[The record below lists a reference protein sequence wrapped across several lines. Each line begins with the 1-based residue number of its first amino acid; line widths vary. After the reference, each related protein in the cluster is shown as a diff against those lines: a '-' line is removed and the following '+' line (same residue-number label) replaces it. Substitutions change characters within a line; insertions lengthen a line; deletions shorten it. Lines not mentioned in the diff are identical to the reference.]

1 MTAAADSFRR
11 KMAVG
16 KAWLGALIFSLA
28 LTAVGLPVTMAAE
41 PNLRQAPKP
50 TAGQPPLPALK
61 QYSPPPVSARPQAQ
75 KPRKPAK
82 IKLQRN
88 AKGDYTWDLTG
99 ESVDELLQID
109 RRLRKAFVPQ
119 EEAGAGR

>member
-1 MTAAADSFRR
+1 MTAAADSLRR

-28 LTAVGLPVTMAAE
+28 ITAIALPVTMAAE

-50 TAGQPPLPALK
+50 TAGQPPLSAPR
-61 QYSPPPVSARPQAQ
+61 QYSPPPASARPQA

-99 ESVDELLQID
+99 ENVAELLQID

-119 EEAGAGR
+119 EETGSGR

>member
-1 MTAAADSFRR
+1 MTAAEDSSRR
-11 KMAVG
+11 GMAVG
-16 KAWLGALIFSLA
+16 KAWLGALILSLA
-28 LTAVGLPVTMAAE
+28 ISAVGLPVTMAAE
-41 PNLRQAPKP
+41 PTARQVSKVVVGP
-50 TAGQPPLPALK
+50 PPLSAPR
-61 QYSPPPVSARPQAQ
+61 QYSSPPASARPQA

-99 ESVDELLQID
+99 ENVDELLQID

-119 EEAGAGR
+119 EEAGASR